1 MKAFVFV
8 ASSACV
14 LFGCTTV
21 GPDYKLPDQAA
32 VNAPYAN
39 AAIDGAD
46 QAPVTQ
52 GEVPAKWW
60 RLYDDPV
67 VDQLVTQ
74 ALASNTDLRVAAA
87 NLARSRAE
95 VEFASK
101 QGDSP
106 ARPRRRFS
114 ARRNRRSSIC

>member
-1 MKAFVFV
+1 MKAIALA
-8 ASSACV
+8 ASSAIV
-14 LFGCTTV
+14 LVGCTTV
-21 GPDYKLPDQAA
+21 GPNYTLPGNAA

-39 AAIDGAD
+39 EAIDGAN

-67 VDQLVTQ
+67 VDQLVTA

-95 VEFASK
+95 VEFANQ
-101 QGDSP
+101 QGEIGR
-106 ARPRRRFS
+106 AHV
-114 ARRNRRSSIC
+114 